1 MTIDRKHFR
10 GTFLGGAAADA
21 QAYNTKSD
29 GIDLISDNTQMA
41 SFTVDGLIWALDK
54 AKNKGVYAYT
64 PCLFYAYQKWYYTQT
79 GSLADKSYNFILK
92 GEILN
97 WEEFY
102 ARRGEGTTSLRA
114 LEGSLH
120 NMYGTLKNRINNSKG
135 CGGVMRVAPVGMCFC
150 HDEKA
155 AFKIGCE
162 SAALTHGHI
171 GGIVPAGYVSAVISL
186 ILQGCEIRDA
196 VVKAIKIMESM
207 PGHQDSSNHIKKA
220 VELADKDKSAVE
232 ATRIL
237 GEGFTGEDL
246 VALVVYCVLKF
257 NGNIK
262 DTIEFTAKYE
272 GNNLSLSTVCGNI
285 LGAYHGVSAIP
296 FEWIKNLELLEL
308 FIYGA
313 DKLLD
318 GVIAKTVIARKTAGA
333 ARPDNTIDVPG
344 DEIITGA
351 GIPTD
356 ISPAER
362 MADEAIV

>member
-1 MTIDRKHFR
+1 MTIDKKHFR

-21 QAYNTKSD
+21 QAYNSKSD

-102 ARRGEGTTSLRA
+102 ARRGEGTTSLKA

-150 HDEKA
+150 YDEKA

-171 GGIVPAGYVSAVISL
+171 GGIAPAGYVSAVVSL
-186 ILQGCEIRDA
+186 ILQGNEIRDA
-196 VVKAIKIMESM
+196 VEKALRIMESL
-207 PGHQDSSNHIKKA
+207 PGHQDSSSHIKKA
-220 VELADKDKSAVE
+220 VQLAERDMGAAA
-232 ATRIL
+232 ATRLL
-237 GEGFTGEDL
+237 GEGFTGEEL
-246 VALVVYCVLKF
+246 VALAVYCILKY
-257 NGNIK
+257 NGDFR
-262 DTIEFTAKYE
+262 DTIEYTAKHD

-285 LGAYHGVSAIP
+285 LGAYHGVAEIP
-296 FEWIKNLELLEL
+296 YEWIKNLELLEL
-308 FIYGA
+308 FIYGS

-318 GVIAKTVIARKTAGA
+318 GVTAKTAIPRKVAGA
-333 ARPDNTIDVPG
+333 IHPDNDADISVDG
-344 DEIITGA
+344 IITGTGMPVDSA
-351 GIPTD
+351 SADSMTD
-356 ISPAER
+356 K
-362 MADEAIV
+362 AIV